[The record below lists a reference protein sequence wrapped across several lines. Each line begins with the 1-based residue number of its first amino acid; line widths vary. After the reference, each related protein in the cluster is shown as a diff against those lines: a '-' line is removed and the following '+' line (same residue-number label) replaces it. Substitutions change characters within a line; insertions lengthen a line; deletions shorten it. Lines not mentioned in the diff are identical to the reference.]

1 MIALN
6 TTIFSDEFGST
17 ITLKMEVKMKT
28 YSYSGKECF
37 EHVFATTKMEAI
49 KSLRNKG
56 EKANKNNVRLLHKGM
71 W

>member
-1 MIALN
+1 
-6 TTIFSDEFGST
+6 
-17 ITLKMEVKMKT
+17 MEVKMNT
-28 YSYSGKECF
+28 YSYSGKKCF